1 MKPLRV
7 ILFTGLAMVLVL
19 PAPGSAQA
27 PPGTS
32 DTGLVMEREVFQYP
46 QYARRNPFAPLLSA
60 AGGGPRFERLLL
72 LGVIYSPEA
81 SRSIAL
87 FGEATATVVT
97 GSAISVSRSGRT
109 YRLKVGGTI
118 GNTTVLEIHP
128 RHVVVAVDEFGQSEQ
143 HTMEL
148 RRRTVG
154 QGGPP

>member
-32 DTGLVMEREVFQYP
+32 DTGLVMERVVFQYP

-87 FGEATATVVT
+87 FGEATATFVA

-128 RHVVVAVDEFGQSEQ
+128 RYVVVAVDEFGQSEQ